1 LISLDSNIVLS
12 ALNPKDVNHVRAIA
26 ALNQYSSQA
35 FCLCPVVRAELL
47 ASGSWPAIEAWLT
60 LQGVAVIW
68 DMPESVWY
76 NAGQAFGQYARA
88 RKIVPAPRRLVADFL
103 IAAHAEFHQLDM
115 LTFDDTVFK
124 SVFTDVVVLSA

>member
-12 ALNPKDVNHVRAIA
+12 ALNPKDVNHGRAIA

-35 FCLCPVVRAELL
+35 FCLSPVVRAELL

-68 DMPESVWY
+68 D
-76 NAGQAFGQYARA
+76 NAGQAFEQYARA
-88 RKIVPAPRRLVADFL
+88 RKILPAPRRLVADFS